1 MGDSS
6 QKVSGR
12 QIFVGILAIVAILSV
27 GGCADSFA
35 ENPTGRQS
43 QAILDDVSKIETAPE
58 PNIPVPE
65 VYSQPPKIVEQ
76 LVGGKQEWKLFYFC
90 KYHTSD
96 ELRTIIHAQFATK
109 IFDPKGK
116 DTTLPDYTVSSN
128 PATNQLIARCPARED
143 VEAVLEL
150 LQQVDVPPIQ
160 VRIDCLVSEVYA
172 DKTLDHST
180 TIMIEELFGEDI
192 FVGPSGLQFAVPA
205 TTATGLAEASVS
217 PAFPGAVLRDVAR
230 ARMGLTVGYMN
241 EKYLALVDILE
252 SQGYLKILMN
262 PTLEVVNGKKATVL
276 KSEKVPLQKIT
287 KYVSSAG
294 GVPLVTTE
302 TEYVDVVDSL
312 EITPRV
318 FADDTIGLET
328 SIVLGSKLTPE
339 GVKQLPIVTKKE
351 INNAENRIRRGESL
365 VIGGIR
371 KNEKRDVIRG
381 IPFFKDLPVVGILFS
396 GRDFEERVIETI
408 FILTPTISTGGIPKQ
423 EMVEEVKRKHAPPV
437 SGGLYDTITDPFGSK
452 ARQKEQQRKADE
464 AEQSR
469 LEAEAEKA
477 RARSTIRQATE
488 KLEKA
493 EAEIEKLKAEVE
505 KAQAEVERAEKEAE
519 QVKEKAEKP
528 ADEDP
533 QAKANPRAKN
543 PKSEANKPK
552 PEAEE
557 PKAEQE
563 QAQAGKSEAE

>member
-1 MGDSS
+1 MMGDSS
-6 QKVSGR
+6 QKISGR
-12 QIFVGILAIVAILSV
+12 RIFVGILAIVAILSV

-35 ENPTGRQS
+35 EKPTSQQS

-76 LVGGKQEWKLFYFC
+76 LIGGTPEFKLFYFC

-96 ELRTIIHAQFATK
+96 QLREIVHAQFATK
-109 IFDPKGK
+109 LFKDPKK
-116 DTTLPDYTVSSN
+116 DQVTSVPDYTVSSN
-128 PATNQLIARCPARED
+128 PATNQLIVRCPARQD

-150 LQQVDVPPIQ
+150 LQQVDVPPVQ
-160 VRIDCLVSEVYA
+160 VKIDCLVSEVYA

-180 TIMIEELFGEDI
+180 SLKIQELFGEDI
-192 FVGPSGLQFAVPA
+192 WVAPSGLKFSDVTA
-205 TTATGLAEASVS
+205 TATGLEEAAVL

-230 ARMGLTVGYMN
+230 ARMGLTVGYWKTG
-241 EKYLALVDILE
+241 KYMALVDLLE

-262 PTLEVVNGKKATVL
+262 PTLEVINGKKATVR

-287 KYVSSAG
+287 TIVPGAATG
-294 GVPLVTTE
+294 GWGGLVHEE

-318 FADDTIGLET
+318 FADETIGLET

-452 ARQKEQQRKADE
+452 ARQKEQQRKAGE
-464 AEQSR
+464 AEQIR
-469 LEAEAEKA
+469 LEAEVQKAQARRAIREVEERAERAEEEAQRAKAELNRVKTEAEAKVKAAEKA
-477 RARSTIRQATE
+477 RKEAEAKTNAA
-488 KLEKA
+488 EKA
-493 EAEIEKLKAEVE
+493 EEETPET
-505 KAQAEVERAEKEAE
+505 
-519 QVKEKAEKP
+519 
-528 ADEDP
+528 
-533 QAKANPRAKN
+533 
-543 PKSEANKPK
+543 KPK
-552 PEAEE
+552 VQEPEAKE
-557 PKAEQE
+557 
-563 QAQAGKSEAE
+563 SEAEAKAEEA